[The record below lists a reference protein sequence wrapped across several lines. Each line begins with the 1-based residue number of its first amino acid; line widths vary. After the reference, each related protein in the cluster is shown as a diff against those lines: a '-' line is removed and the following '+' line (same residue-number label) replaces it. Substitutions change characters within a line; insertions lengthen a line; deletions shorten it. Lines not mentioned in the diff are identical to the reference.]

1 MRQRGFHRR
10 GELREDRVK
19 LFEGISFFEEY
30 DPLKSTMRMPT
41 RTGEILIIAR
51 RVMNGS
57 EILMN
62 EVISLISMGCYLC
75 LMLILYLPS

>member
-19 LFEGISFFEEY
+19 FFEGISFFEEY
-30 DPLKSTMRMPT
+30 DPLRSTMRMPT
-41 RTGEILIIAR
+41 RTGEILIIVR
-51 RVMNGS
+51 RVRSGS

-62 EVISLISMGCYLC
+62 EVISLISMGCYFC
-75 LMLILYLPS
+75 FMLILYLPS